1 MASTASSKPGR
12 GSKRVRPGGIG
23 RRMALGMTAAA
34 FGLALVAGPGRAG
47 IAQPSIVADVERY
60 LNGITTLE
68 ARFQQIAPNG
78 GLATGRLYL
87 QRPGRLRFD
96 YDPPSRI
103 RLVAPGDWRL
113 IFYDASIKQV
123 NVIPVSQTPLGILL
137 DRQIS
142 LDDDIEVVEVQRAGE
157 EVALTVI
164 REGQADQGAVTLVFA
179 EQPMVLRRWSVIDAQ
194 GLETHILLDEVE
206 TGGRIDPEVFRWRD
220 PAIFGLPD

>member
-1 MASTASSKPGR
+1 MSRTGGSERGGHGGITRRFALGAMAATLGLAGAA
-12 GSKRVRPGGIG
+12 GRVRPSQ
-23 RRMALGMTAAA
+23 AQASVVAA
-34 FGLALVAGPGRAG
+34 
-47 IAQPSIVADVERY
+47 VEGY

-78 GLATGRLYL
+78 GLATGKLYL

-123 NVIPVSQTPLGILL
+123 NVIPIRQTPLGILL

-142 LDDDIEVVEVQRAGE
+142 LDDDVEVVDVQRAGE
-157 EVALTVI
+157 EVALTLV
-164 REGQADQGAVTLVFA
+164 REGQADQGTVTLVFG
-179 EQPMVLRRWSVIDAQ
+179 EQPLALRRWSVVDAQ
-194 GLETHILLDEVE
+194 GLETHILLEEVQ
-206 TGGRIDPEVFRWRD
+206 TGGRIDPELFRWRD

>member
-1 MASTASSKPGR
+1 MSSTAVSERRHESGISR
-12 GSKRVRPGGIG
+12 RRTLGCLAAMLVLSGTFARPLEGN
-23 RRMALGMTAAA
+23 AQASVVAA
-34 FGLALVAGPGRAG
+34 
-47 IAQPSIVADVERY
+47 VEGY

-78 GLATGRLYL
+78 GLATGKLYL

-123 NVIPVSQTPLGILL
+123 NVIPIRQTPLGILL

-142 LDDDIEVVEVQRAGE
+142 LEGDVEVVDVQRAGE
-157 EVALTVI
+157 EVALTLI
-164 REGQADQGAVTLVFA
+164 REGQADQGTVTLVFG
-179 EQPMVLRRWSVIDAQ
+179 EQPLTLRRWSVVDAQ
-194 GLETHILLDEVE
+194 GLETHILLEEVQ
-206 TGGRIDPEVFRWRD
+206 TGGRIDPELFRWRD

>member
-1 MASTASSKPGR
+1 MSRTG
-12 GSKRVRPGGIG
+12 GSERWRHGGITRRLALGTMVATLGFAGVAVRARPGH
-23 RRMALGMTAAA
+23 AQASVVAA
-34 FGLALVAGPGRAG
+34 
-47 IAQPSIVADVERY
+47 VEGY
-60 LNGITTLE
+60 LNSITTLE

-78 GLATGRLYL
+78 GLATGKLYL

-123 NVIPVSQTPLGILL
+123 NVIPIRQTPLGILL

-142 LDDDIEVVEVQRAGE
+142 LDGDVEVVDVQRAGE
-157 EVALTVI
+157 EVALTLV
-164 REGQADQGAVTLVFA
+164 REGQADQGTVTLVFG
-179 EQPMVLRRWSVIDAQ
+179 EQPLALRRWSVVDAQ
-194 GLETHILLDEVE
+194 GLQTHILLDEVQ
-206 TGGRIDPEVFRWRD
+206 TGGRIDPELFRWRD

>member
-1 MASTASSKPGR
+1 MARTG
-12 GSKRVRPGGIG
+12 GSKEGQSDGIG
-23 RRMALGMTAAA
+23 RRRALGVV
-34 FGLALVAGPGRAG
+34 VAGLGLSWITGPARPGQT
-47 IAQPSIVADVERY
+47 QPSIVADVERY
-60 LNGITTLE
+60 LNTITTLE

-78 GLATGRLYL
+78 GLATGKLYL

-123 NVIPVSQTPLGILL
+123 NVIPVRQTPLGILL
-137 DRQIS
+137 DSEIS
-142 LDDDIEVVEVQRAGE
+142 LDDTVEVVDVQRAGE
-157 EVALTVI
+157 EVALTVV
-164 REGQADQGAVTLVFA
+164 REGYADQGAVTLVFA
-179 EQPMVLRRWSVIDAQ
+179 EQPMTLRRWSVTDAQ
-194 GLETHILLDEVE
+194 GLVTHVLLDEVR